1 MVTKEDAYIVKDD
14 NDLEYLLYRYINGP
28 SFAMAFIFDN
38 DDLYTR
44 FFDGIGVSVEEF
56 QKRYYYFDQEKNVHI
71 SESESGFVWISTIGL
86 VATSRATKNKF
97 INAFLSQKPILL
109 HLLDEAIE
117 ICKDERIYDID
128 SHLYQ
133 MVEERTMALFH
144 NLIFFSEVML
154 KAYISLQGESVP
166 HTHKLETLLKRT
178 KEVMFKREHNNT
190 LFHGYIIPTIEGEV
204 LHISSIPGKFKEE
217 CIKYDD
223 NEHDTTL
230 MIFRSDY
237 FVQIRDFV
245 MMSEDIIMGLYYN
258 PNERLYFEQGLYERL
273 LEKCETEQ
281 AKKAIEKAYKFL
293 IKKNGRIKQEVIA
306 K

>member
-1 MVTKEDAYIVKDD
+1 MVTKDDAYIIKDD
-14 NDLEYLLYRYINGP
+14 SDLEYLLHRYLNGP
-28 SFAMAFIFDN
+28 SFAMAFVFDS

-56 QKRYYYFDQEKNVHI
+56 QEKYYYFDQEKNVHI
-71 SESESGFVWISTIGL
+71 SESEFGFLWISTMGL

-97 INAFLSQKPILL
+97 VNAFLCQEPILL

-117 ICKDERIYDID
+117 ICNDERIYDID
-128 SHLYQ
+128 SHPYQ

-144 NLIFFSEVML
+144 NLIFFSEIML

-178 KEVMFKREHNNT
+178 KEVMFKKGHNDT
-190 LFHGYIIPTIEGEV
+190 LFHGYIIPMIEGEV

-217 CIKYDD
+217 YVKYDD

-245 MMSEDIIMGLYYN
+245 RMSEDIIMGLYYN
-258 PNERLYFEQGLYERL
+258 PDERMYLEQGLYERL
-273 LEKCETEQ
+273 LEKCETEK
-281 AKKAIEKAYKFL
+281 AKKAIETVYKFL
-293 IKKNGRIKQEVIA
+293 IEKKEE
-306 K
+306 

>member
-1 MVTKEDAYIVKDD
+1 MVTKEDAIIIKNDG
-14 NDLEYLLYRYINGP
+14 DLEYLLHRYINGP
-28 SFAMAFIFDN
+28 SFAMAFVFDS

-44 FFDGIGVSVEEF
+44 FFDGIGVSIEKF
-56 QKRYYYFDQEKNVHI
+56 QEKYYYFDQEKNVHI
-71 SESESGFVWISTIGL
+71 SESEVGFIWISTMGL

-97 INAFLSQKPILL
+97 VNAFLCQEPILR

-117 ICKDERIYDID
+117 ICNDERIYDID
-128 SHLYQ
+128 SHPYQ

-144 NLIFFSEVML
+144 NLIFFSEIML

-178 KEVMFKREHNNT
+178 KEVMFKKGHNDT
-190 LFHGYIIPTIEGEV
+190 LFHGYIIPMIEGEV

-217 CIKYDD
+217 YIKYDD

-237 FVQIRDFV
+237 FIQIRDFV
-245 MMSEDIIMGLYYN
+245 RMSEDIIMSLYYN
-258 PNERLYFEQGLYERL
+258 PDERMYFKQGLYERL
-273 LEKCETEQ
+273 LEKCETERAQ
-281 AKKAIEKAYKFL
+281 KAIKMVYKFL
-293 IKKNGRIKQEVIA
+293 VEKKEE
-306 K
+306 